1 MRWTRPGTRSTSIS
15 KRLAALA
22 AALVVTAGWVVYTH
36 VWRDGAAKP
45 LAYRDLTSQLGP
57 LEPPDAAQLLFS
69 RRDQLERYVR
79 GVRAGEALRLPPI
92 DFTRE
97 AAVLVTTGPR
107 SSTGY
112 ALRIDSAE
120 EERGRVLLRV
130 REVTP
135 ALGDPQQARIT
146 YPYRLLVFRK
156 LDKPVHLEL
165 EGRP

>member
-1 MRWTRPGTRSTSIS
+1 
-15 KRLAALA
+15 LA
-22 AALVVTAGWVVYTH
+22 AALVVAAGWIVYTH
-36 VWRDGAAKP
+36 AWRDGAAKP
-45 LAYRDLTSQLGP
+45 LAYRDLTAQLAP

-79 GVRAGEALRLPPI
+79 RVRPGEALGLPPI

-97 AAVLVTTGPR
+97 SAVLVTTGPR

-112 ALRIDSAE
+112 ALRLDSAE
-120 EERGRVLLRV
+120 EERGRMLIKV

-146 YPYRLLVFRK
+146 YPYRLLVFHK